1 MLKGIYVK
9 NEKKLDL
16 QIRHRFILLINYFFK
31 KLLLRHPVKSATHAL
46 WRGQLQLGRS
56 GDSLGIKEWLI
67 ATQRKRMVLVLYE
80 SSSRTVILIYAWMST
95 FPSLRIAT
103 GSVGLRGPCRI
114 NPTFTQ
120 YQNCIVSYATWLLC
134 QLRKRIRV

>member
-46 WRGQLQLGRS
+46 
-56 GDSLGIKEWLI
+56 
-67 ATQRKRMVLVLYE
+67 
-80 SSSRTVILIYAWMST
+80 
-95 FPSLRIAT
+95 
-103 GSVGLRGPCRI
+103 
-114 NPTFTQ
+114 
-120 YQNCIVSYATWLLC
+120 
-134 QLRKRIRV
+134 